1 MVQGIKFLTKKG
13 FNPHNL
19 TNRKRVWEAEQKDAT
34 EAAAAAEREASL
46 QRERDDAAILE
57 ARGIAPRV
65 GFLYD
70 RPPGLP
76 KEKKQEG
83 DDTTKPMTAATAT
96 AASKPMSDRTTILQ
110 LLHFVCC

>member
-1 MVQGIKFLTKKG
+1 MGSRTKGRHGGSGRGRKGIT
-13 FNPHNL
+13 
-19 TNRKRVWEAEQKDAT
+19 
-34 EAAAAAEREASL
+34 L

-83 DDTTKPMTAATAT
+83 DDTTKSMTAATAT